1 MGDLEKQICLF
12 AAAARARNALSGQV
26 RRGERVMNI
35 CRRDSERKSDGKT
48 VRESWRE
55 GREED
60 RITADG
66 CSCACACVAVI
77 IIIIITITIIS
88 YAIIYSSLIILSLLP
103 MPLVLFTWCCWIMLS
118 RAIMI
123 YMHTSVSSFYKKDVT
138 DYLSLVYSVSHSV
151 LALKFIS
158 RWLVFI

>member
-1 MGDLEKQICLF
+1 MFVCSSSASKERTLGPSEKGGTGDEYMQ
-12 AAAARARNALSGQV
+12 
-26 RRGERVMNI
+26 
-35 CRRDSERKSDGKT
+35 RRDSERKSDGKT

-103 MPLVLFTWCCWIMLS
+103 MPLVLFIWC
-118 RAIMI
+118 
-123 YMHTSVSSFYKKDVT
+123 
-138 DYLSLVYSVSHSV
+138 
-151 LALKFIS
+151 
-158 RWLVFI
+158 